1 MKQTFTLFNIENN
14 FDLVNLLNAIQTS
27 CNMIQYE
34 INKAAL
40 NNNHGAS
47 ETENSSGDVQKKLDV
62 ISNDIMIHN
71 LTKSKECCVLI
82 SEENDKPI
90 YVEKKYRG
98 KYIVTFDPLDGSS
111 NIDCNCVIGT
121 IFSIFKFDNEL
132 ENLDE
137 TDTSVYM
144 KKGDEMVCSGYV
156 LYGPATE
163 LVITYQKN
171 SGVHKFSLD
180 NSIGEFILT
189 GQITFP
195 TNSKPIYSVNEA
207 SYKTWN
213 NATKSYIYQ
222 YKEAGYTQRL
232 IGSMVGDVHRT
243 LLYGGVFMYPGNTT
257 NPNGKLR
264 VLYECFP
271 IARII
276 EEAGG
281 QAIQE
286 NSNRILDIIPK
297 TIHERTSI
305 LVGSTN
311 EIDKY
316 IKLLSKSNVSWNQH

>member
-1 MKQTFTLFNIENN
+1 MKQSFTLFNIENN
-14 FDLVNLLNAIQTS
+14 FDLTNLLNAIQTS
-27 CNMIQYE
+27 CKMIQHE

-40 NNNHGAS
+40 NNNHGIS
-47 ETENSSGDVQKKLDV
+47 ETENSSGDIQKKLDI

-71 LTKSKECCVLI
+71 LIKSKQCCVLI
-82 SEENDKPI
+82 SEENDKPL
-90 YVEKKYRG
+90 YVEEKYRG
-98 KYIVTFDPLDGSS
+98 KYIVAFDPLDGST

-132 ENLDE
+132 EKLDE
-137 TDTSVYM
+137 TNTSVYL
-144 KKGDEMVCSGYV
+144 KNGDEIVCSGYV

-171 SGVHKFSLD
+171 SGVHKFFLD

-195 TNSKPIYSVNEA
+195 KNSKQIYSVNEA
-207 SYKTWN
+207 SCKTWN
-213 NATKSYIYQ
+213 NAIKSYVQQ

-305 LVGSTN
+305 LVGSAN
-311 EIDKY
+311 EINKY
-316 IKLLSKSNVSWNQH
+316 SDLFQTWFEKS